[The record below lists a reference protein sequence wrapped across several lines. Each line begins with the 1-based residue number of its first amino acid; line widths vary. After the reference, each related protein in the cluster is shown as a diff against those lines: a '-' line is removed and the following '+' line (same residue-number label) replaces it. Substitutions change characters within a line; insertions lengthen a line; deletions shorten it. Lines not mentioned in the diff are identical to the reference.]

1 MVKNKYCDK
10 SNLRNES
17 DVEQFFIAELLK
29 EMGYTPDYIET
40 KPTIPELQIGKGKTK
55 KRYTP
60 DYILYKDKAH
70 TKPILVI
77 DAKSPDENSE
87 EGVLEAQL
95 YTSVIRRKLKDPKPE
110 QYCIGT
116 NGITFIVKHYDSDN
130 ELLELKFEDFV
141 DGNLLYDG
149 LKKSLSFESLSAMK
163 SGLVDDFEFKKPP
176 IPELKK
182 IFRECHNLI
191 WSAETGSPTFAFY
204 EFIKIMFIKLD
215 EDKKLLKNKELREK
229 IISGL
234 PIPSKDVV
242 FSVRW
247 IEHQEKT
254 DNNPV
259 NNILFKNLRKALE
272 KAIYEGDKKRIFDEN
287 EQIRLSASTT
297 KSIVKMLEHH
307 NLFGIEE
314 DLNGRMF
321 ETFLTATMR
330 GKALGQFFT
339 PRSVVELMSHM
350 ANLKVS
356 SKDMENVIDACCG
369 TGGFLIEAMTI
380 MRDKIL
386 KNPSLTNEDKEK
398 MLHTLVYEKL
408 YGIDAGKDPPI
419 ARIARINMYLHDD
432 GGSRIYF
439 ADSLNKKMPVED
451 DTEQELKRDLNEL
464 KRQLKTNELK
474 FNVALTNPPFAVPYK
489 KTDEKKREVLE
500 QYEISYREGT
510 KELYPTSRSNILF
523 LERYRDL
530 LDDTGRLLT
539 IIDDTPLNGAGE
551 SARAYRRFIKKY
563 FIIKAIISLP
573 MNTFVNAGTNPKVSV
588 LYLKK
593 KRKEDETQPAIFMAI
608 SKSVGHDSAGRETD
622 DSDLKLILN
631 RFKDFED
638 TGKFSP
644 VLSDTQI
651 FLVEPENL
659 VDELNPYIYCP
670 ELHKIKSNLKQLE
683 KKGKI
688 TLVEG
693 KNMPLVAD
701 ITKDEAEKIKYE
713 VFKYFALRDI
723 SKDGTIASY
732 KTLEFADLPQ
742 RAKKRVRAY
751 DVVMSRNAGSL
762 GKIAIIPDWLNMQFC
777 SDGFLVF
784 RMGSKEKALLLA
796 SILRTDLVQ
805 KQMFYAQRESTQPDI
820 KEKTFKARVSIP
832 FPTDKKVIDEI
843 VGRADSAESFRNKIK
858 SMQDANWEAFNE
870 YAEWKPISKI
880 EYEENG
886 SDEPEEE

>member
-17 DVEQFFIAELLK
+17 DVEQFFVSKLLV
-29 EMGYTPDYIET
+29 EMGYSSDYTET
-40 KPTIPELQIGKGKTK
+40 KPTLPELSIGKGKTK
-55 KRYTP
+55 KRYAP
-60 DYILYKDKAH
+60 DYVLYKDKAH

-77 DAKSPDENSE
+77 DAKSPNESSE
-87 EGVLEAQL
+87 EGVLDAQL

-116 NGITFIVKHYDSDN
+116 NGISFIVKHYDSDD
-130 ELLELKFEDFV
+130 ELLKLKFEDFN
-141 DGNLLYDG
+141 DGNLLYEG
-149 LKKSLSFESLSAMK
+149 LKKSLSFDSLSILK
-163 SGLVDDFEFKKPP
+163 SGLIDDFEFKKPP
-176 IPELKK
+176 IPELKNL
-182 IFRECHNLI
+182 FRECHNFI
-191 WSAETGSPTFAFY
+191 WSSETGSPTFAFY

-215 EDKKLLKNKELREK
+215 EDKKLLNNKELRDK
-229 IISGL
+229 IVSGL
-234 PIPSKDVV
+234 PLPSKDVI
-242 FSVRW
+242 FSYKW
-247 IEHQEKT
+247 IEEQEKT

-259 NNILFKNLRKALE
+259 NNILFKNLRKSLE
-272 KAIYEGDKKRIFDEN
+272 KAIYDGDKKRIFDEN
-287 EQIRLSASTT
+287 EQIKLNASTT
-297 KSIVKMLEHH
+297 KSIVKMLEHY

-339 PRSVVELMSHM
+339 PRSVVELMSYM

-356 SKDMENVIDACCG
+356 NSHMDTVIDACCG

-380 MRDKIL
+380 MRNKIL
-386 KNPSLTNEDKEK
+386 DNKSLSSADRETQ
-398 MLHTLVYEKL
+398 LHTLIYERL

-439 ADSLNKKMPVED
+439 ADSLNKKMPIEE
-451 DTEQELKRDLNEL
+451 DTEQELKRDLSEL
-464 KRQLKTNELK
+464 KRELKTNNLK
-474 FNVALTNPPFAVPYK
+474 FDVALTNPPFAVKYK
-489 KTDEKKREVLE
+489 KTDEKKKEVLE

-530 LDDTGRLLT
+530 LKDNGKLLT
-539 IIDDTPLNGAGE
+539 IIDDTPLNGAGQ
-551 SARAYRRFIKKY
+551 SAKAYRRFIKKY

-573 MNTFVNAGTNPKVSV
+573 KNTFVNAGTNPKVSV

-593 KRKEDETQPAIFMAI
+593 KKEDETQPAIFMAI
-608 SKSVGHDSAGRETD
+608 SKSVGHDTAGRPTE
-622 DSDLKLILN
+622 DSDLELILS
-631 RFKDFED
+631 RFKKFEE
-638 TGKFSP
+638 TGK
-644 VLSDTQI
+644 VDTLISDTQI
-651 FLVEPENL
+651 FLVEPEHL

-670 ELHKIKSNLKQLE
+670 ELHKIKATLKELE

-688 TLVEG
+688 DLVNG
-693 KNMPLVAD
+693 RNMPLLLS
-701 ITKDEAEKIKYE
+701 ITKEEAEKIKYD
-713 VFKYFALRDI
+713 VFKYFALRDV
-723 SKDGTIASY
+723 SKDGTITNY

-742 RAKKRVRAY
+742 RAGKRVKTY

-762 GKIAIIPDWLNMQFC
+762 GKIAIIPDWLDGQFC

-784 RMGSKEKALLLA
+784 RMGSKEKALLLL
-796 SILRTDLVQ
+796 SVLRTDLVQ

-820 KEKTFKARVSIP
+820 KEKTFKARVDIP
-832 FPTDKKVIDEI
+832 FPSDKKIIDEI
-843 VGRADSAESFRNKIK
+843 VNRVESTESFRNKIK

-870 YAEWKPISKI
+870 YAEWKPITKI
-880 EYEENG
+880 EDEEDD
-886 SDEPEEE
+886 SEEE